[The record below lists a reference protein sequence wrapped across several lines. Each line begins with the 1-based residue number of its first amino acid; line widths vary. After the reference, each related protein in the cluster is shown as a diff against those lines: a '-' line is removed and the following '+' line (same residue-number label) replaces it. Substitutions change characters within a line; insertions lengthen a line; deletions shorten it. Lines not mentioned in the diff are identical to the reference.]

1 MWRYCVQA
9 NGYSSHTPNPLS
21 ILIIF
26 CRNNRDCFPY
36 LSESRTTTAARST
49 HITRAGG
56 RLPCRPTNSCGY
68 RQGEPSPYLV
78 SRFLRR
84 AQLSYY
90 RASHGHEQGP
100 DPRWYPSVL
109 SFRYNPCAGTVGSPD
124 SLLQGHPSVQVPT
137 NKCNQEESLSM
148 VHLRWFDRDT
158 SGMN

>member
-49 HITRAGG
+49 PITRAGG

-78 SRFLRR
+78 SCLLRR
-84 AQLSYY
+84 DRLLYNRVSL
-90 RASHGHEQGP
+90 GHEQVSGP
-100 DPRWYPSVL
+100 PHTGGIHLIRCSAKIPYA
-109 SFRYNPCAGTVGSPD
+109 CTVGSPD
-124 SLLQGHPSVQVPT
+124 SLP
-137 NKCNQEESLSM
+137 
-148 VHLRWFDRDT
+148 LRTPVDQ
-158 SGMN
+158 